1 MQREQHLEQLG
12 LASNANNADI
22 EAAIA
27 QKREQLQQRLATA
40 PTEALQA
47 KYQAALTSLAASEAA
62 LLTPTH
68 RDISASLFD
77 DMPQTASQFD
87 DAALSTVRLQPGTL
101 LASRYEIKG
110 QIGQGGMGA
119 VYQAFDKNT
128 NEDIAVKVMQPSL
141 LNNERARERFLNEA
155 RISQKLSHPNIVNVF
170 DVQQDGELFF
180 LTMELLEGQD
190 LRQAMQQR
198 KLARQLF
205 SIEEA
210 LDIAKAV
217 GAALT
222 YAHKFTIHR
231 DIKPENIWVSADGD
245 IKIMDFGIA
254 QVQSTSQRTKT
265 GAAMG
270 TAYYMAPEQ
279 LKGSKDIDGRADQYA
294 LAVMLYELLSGEVP
308 AGMIEPLPQHRKDVS
323 KSFAAAVHKALATKA
338 ENRFATLDE
347 FITALSANS
356 SVLPTLPSI
365 SPKTLGLAAGI
376 IAVIATGVWVS
387 QGNWSSEGLKQLLPQ
402 SQAELSQQKAQ
413 LAKLVGQIN
422 VTKKRLEESRSKL
435 AQDLRDAEREQ
446 GNSKALK
453 SWQALTEQHLF
464 NGNQISELEGELA
477 MAETFNRDGEF
488 NQANQSYQ
496 KVLKGYNQQLTEFNA
511 AGQLYGASQQT
522 ANAKNQWF
530 EVKSEYSLTDP
541 AAVQQALK
549 QEQQAED
556 ATNKGVFTEAL
567 NAWQQAQN
575 SWQQAPNERGED
587 IAAVKAQWRQNELDA
602 QTRAKAEAQER
613 SRLAALAKAK
623 AKAEAEAKEQ
633 AQVKVRE
640 AEIREA
646 ALVEEYVGQLVI
658 IPAGSF
664 MMGCSEGD
672 SECFDDE
679 KPQHSVHIQSFKLM
693 SIEVTFAMWDACV
706 AAGGCSYQP
715 EDKGWGRSNR
725 PVIYVSYEDIT
736 QQFIPW
742 LNQASGQR
750 FRLPTEAEWEY
761 AARAGS
767 STKYSWGNSI
777 SCSQARYG
785 QSDGDCG
792 NARST
797 LPVKSFSANA
807 FGLYD
812 MHGNV
817 WEWAADCWNDNYQ
830 GAPSNGSAW
839 QSGDCERL
847 VLRGGSWLNGPRLVR
862 VSDRNGYSASD
873 RNFNYGFRL
882 AQDL

>member
-1 MQREQHLEQLG
+1 MSRENHLQQLG
-12 LASNANNADI
+12 LATNASP
-22 EAAIA
+22 AAIQA
-27 QKREQLQQRLATA
+27 AIIAKREQLTAKLASA
-40 PTEALQA
+40 PTEGLRE
-47 KYQAALTSLAASEAA
+47 KFQAALADLAVSEQVLTSEEAGQSFAGNQYSQSMLDDLPQSATQFQESESKVLQLESGQVLA
-62 LLTPTH
+62 
-68 RDISASLFD
+68 
-77 DMPQTASQFD
+77 
-87 DAALSTVRLQPGTL
+87 G
-101 LASRYEIKG
+101 RYRIER

-119 VYQAFDKNT
+119 VYQAFDQTTQKS
-128 NEDIAVKVMQPSL
+128 IALKVMLPSL
-141 LNNERARERFLNEA
+141 LANSHARERFLNEA
-155 RISQKLSHPNIVNVF
+155 RISQQLSHPNIVNVF

-205 SIEEA
+205 SLAETSELISAIAQA
-210 LDIAKAV
+210 LS
-217 GAALT
+217 

-245 IKIMDFGIA
+245 YKLMDFGIA

-279 LKGSKDIDGRADQYA
+279 LKGLKDIDGRADQYS
-294 LAVMLYELLSGEVP
+294 LAVLTYELLSGEVP
-308 AGMIEPLPQHRKDVS
+308 AGRIEPLYKLDKAIPRRISD
-323 KSFAAAVHKALATKA
+323 AVDK
-338 ENRFATLDE
+338 
-347 FITALSANS
+347 ALSAKPQERFEHVNDFALALAPS
-356 SVLPTLPSI
+356 ARNLPTLPSI
-365 SPKTLGLAAGI
+365 SRKTLGVAASL

-435 AQDLRDAEREQ
+435 AQEVRESEREQ

-453 SWQALTEQHLF
+453 TWQGLTEQHLF

-496 KVLKGYNQQLTEFNA
+496 KVLTGYNQLLTEFNA

-530 EVKSEYSLTDP
+530 EVKREYSLTDP
-541 AAVQQALK
+541 AAVQEALK

-556 ATNKGVFTEAL
+556 TTNKGAFTEAL
-567 NAWQQAQN
+567 SAWGQAQQG
-575 SWQQAPNERGED
+575 WQLAHKERANEIADGKAKQEVLAKAEAQEQARL
-587 IAAVKAQWRQNELDA
+587 AAAA
-602 QTRAKAEAQER
+602 RAKAEAQAQAR
-613 SRLAALAKAK
+613 AKEEEK
-623 AKAEAEAKEQ
+623 RKAEQ
-633 AQVKVRE
+633 LAQK
-640 AEIREA
+640 
-646 ALVEEYVGQLVI
+646 YVGQLVT

-664 MMGCSEGD
+664 MMGCSPGD
-672 SECFDDE
+672 SECDAPE
-679 KPQHSVHIQSFKLM
+679 KPQHRVHIQSFKLM
-693 SIEVTFAMWDACV
+693 ATEVTFAMWDACV
-706 AAGGCSYQP
+706 SAGGCNHQP
-715 EDKGWGRSNR
+715 EDKGWGRGNR
-725 PVIYVSYEDIT
+725 PVIYVSYADIT
-736 QQFIPW
+736 EQFIPW
-742 LNQASGQR
+742 LNQTTGQR

-767 STKYSWGNSI
+767 SSKYSWGNSI
-777 SCSQARYG
+777 NCSLARYD
-785 QSDGDCG
+785 QYSGDCG

-817 WEWAADCWNDNYQ
+817 WEWSADCWNDNYQ

-839 QSGDCERL
+839 LGGDCAQR
-847 VLRGGSWLNGPRLVR
+847 VLRGGSWYSNPRNVR
-862 VSDRNGYSASD
+862 VSFRLRYTASN
-873 RNFNYGFRL
+873 RFNYSGFRL